1 MKVVSLQSSDKRVGE
16 SYPEPSNNSSP
27 QFQPRR
33 SMTIFSHSF
42 EVAMK
47 GDSQMENLTSSM
59 NDILNKSGIKSGT
72 CTLFVKHTTA
82 SVMIIEDEPGI
93 RADTQNFWNVTI
105 PPKADWQHN
114 TRNQGED
121 NGHSHLRGQ
130 LQGPSLTIPTSRT
143 NRAIRFRRML

>member
-1 MKVVSLQSSDKRVGE
+1 
-16 SYPEPSNNSSP
+16 
-27 QFQPRR
+27 
-33 SMTIFSHSF
+33 MTIYSHSL

-59 NDILNKSGIKSGT
+59 NDILNKSGIQNGT
-72 CTLFVKHTTA
+72 FTLFVKHTTA

-93 RADTQNFWNVTI
+93 RADTQNFWNAII
-105 PPKADWQHN
+105 PAKPDWQHN

-130 LQGPSLTIPTSRT
+130 LQGPSLTIPIIDGALTLGTWQQIVIIDFDTRART
-143 NRAIRFRRML
+143 RELIIQIMGE